1 MTKRGLALVRT
12 TRPITEVLKVLA
24 SMRGVESVDQV
35 QGPYDLVVHT
45 CGVEE
50 IDIGRIPG
58 VTHVEVCWRTPHQK
72 EVQRDGHT

>member
-12 TRPITEVLKVLA
+12 NRPVTEVLKVLA
-24 SMRGVESVDQV
+24 SMRGIDSVDQV

-45 CGVEE
+45 SGVEE

-58 VTHVEVCWRTPHQK
+58 VTHVEVCWRTPHP
-72 EVQRDGHT
+72 EGGSA